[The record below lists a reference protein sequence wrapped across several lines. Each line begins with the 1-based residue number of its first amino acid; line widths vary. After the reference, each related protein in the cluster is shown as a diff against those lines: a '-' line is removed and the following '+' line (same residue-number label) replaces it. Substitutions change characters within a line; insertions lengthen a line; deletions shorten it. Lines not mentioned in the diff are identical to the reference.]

1 MNLTVKGAGKPAKC
15 DLLAV
20 LVPEGADP
28 DVPANVDV
36 PEEFLRKFDAKPR
49 ARRATFALG
58 GAGREVV
65 LIGLGDLGELDADGV
80 RRAAAVAAK
89 EALGRKSRSLHIE
102 VPRVACEALT
112 GAAGRGT
119 KKGRGADGAEVAGRV
134 AAEGALMATYA
145 FTTSKSAPEPRPLQS
160 ISVGGPGKAFAR
172 GAALGEVLARANA
185 FTRDLQNGAGN
196 VVTPTALAK
205 AAQALGRRSARLSVK
220 VHDEAAMRKMGMGLL
235 LGVSAGS
242 TEPAK
247 LIHVTY
253 RPKGDVKGKV
263 AFVGKGLTFDAGGY
277 SLKASAKMDE
287 MRFDMSGGAAVLGA
301 MHALAELD
309 VPFEVHGVVPSSE
322 NLIDG
327 NATKPGDV
335 HTGMSGTT
343 VEILNTDAEGRLI
356 LADALTYVAEK
367 VAPDVVIDLAT
378 LTGAV
383 IVGLGHEVSG
393 MFAEDDDL
401 RTALTGAGEDSGEPV
416 WPLPLLPAHREAMKG
431 QSADLANIGPPSL
444 GAGPSQ
450 GAAFLSHF
458 VGEGCA
464 WAHLDIAG
472 TAWNTR
478 DRDWAGGSTGT
489 GVGARLL
496 VHYLLGSS

>member
-1 MNLTVKGAGKPAKC
+1 MPSGI
-15 DLLAV
+15 
-20 LVPEGADP
+20 
-28 DVPANVDV
+28 DVPDL
-36 PEEFLRKFDAKPR
+36 FLRGFDADER
-49 ARRATFALG
+49 EHRSTFTTG
-58 GAGREVV
+58 GSAREVL
-65 LIGLGDLGELDADGV
+65 LIGLGAVDELDSEGI

-89 EALGRKSRSLHIE
+89 A
-102 VPRVACEALT
+102 
-112 GAAGRGT
+112 AAGRDAKSLT
-119 KKGRGADGAEVAGRV
+119 IEVHGVAVEAVGGGELAGC
-134 AAEGALMATYA
+134 AASEGALMATYA
-145 FTTSKSAPEPRPLQS
+145 FTDSKSDPDPGSLQKVT
-160 ISVGGPGKAFAR
+160 IMGPGTSFKR
-172 GAALGEVLARANA
+172 GATRGEILARANM

-196 VVTPTALAK
+196 VITPSALAK
-205 AAQALGRRSARLSVK
+205 RAQSVAK
-220 VHDEAAMRKMGMGLL
+220 KSPNITAKIIDEAAMKKLGMGLL
-235 LGVSAGS
+235 LGVSQGS

-247 LIHVTY
+247 LIHLKY
-253 RPKGDVKGKV
+253 SPPGKSKGRI

-277 SLKASAKMDE
+277 SLKPPPKMDE

-356 LADALTYVAEK
+356 LADALSYVAEK
-367 VAPDVVIDLAT
+367 VKPDTIIDLAT

-383 IVGLGHEVSG
+383 IVGLGHEITG
-393 MFAEDDDL
+393 MFASTDEL
-401 RTALTGAGEDSGEPV
+401 RDALVLAGRSSGEPV
-416 WPLPLLPAHREAMKG
+416 WPLPLLDSHRDGMKG
-431 QSADLANIGPPSL
+431 RSADLANIASPAM

-458 VGEGCA
+458 VPAEVA

-472 TAWNTR
+472 TAWNAR
-478 DRDWAGGSTGT
+478 DRDWSGGAGLGT

-496 VHYLLGSS
+496 VEYLLHRA

>member
-1 MNLTVKGAGKPAKC
+1 MKLTIKDAGKTARTDLYALLVPKGA
-15 DLLAV
+15 D
-20 LVPEGADP
+20 
-28 DVPANVDV
+28 VDV
-36 PEEFLRKFDAKPR
+36 PESIEVPEAFVRSFDAKAR
-49 ARRATFALG
+49 ATRATFAS
-58 GAGREVV
+58 AGSAQEVLLV
-65 LIGLGDLGELDADGV
+65 GLGEAEALDTEGL
-80 RRAAAVAAK
+80 RRAAAVAVK
-89 EALGRKSRSLHIE
+89 EAHRRGSASIFIE
-102 VPRVACEALT
+102 VGGVAVEAV
-112 GAAGRGT
+112 GGG
-119 KKGRGADGAEVAGRV
+119 DVAGCA
-134 AAEGALMATYA
+134 AAEGALMAGYQYLS
-145 FTTSKSAPEPRPLQS
+145 SKGAGAAKDALHALKS
-160 ISVGGPGKAFAR
+160 IHLGGPGSQFKK
-172 GAALGEVLARANA
+172 GAQRGEVLAAANA

-205 AAQALGRRSARLSVK
+205 AAQGLAKNCANMSIK
-220 VHDEAAMRKMGMGLL
+220 VLDEAAMKKMGMGLL
-235 LGVSAGS
+235 LGVSQGS

-247 LIHVTY
+247 LIHLTY
-253 RPKGDVKGKV
+253 KPKGKSKGRI

-277 SLKASAKMDE
+277 SLKGSAKMDE

-301 MHALAELD
+301 MHALTAMD

-335 HTGMSGTT
+335 HKGMSGKT

-356 LADALTYVAEK
+356 LADALHYVETK
-367 VAPDVVIDLAT
+367 VKPDTIIDLAT

-393 MFAEDDDL
+393 MFASTEEL
-401 RTALTGAGEDSGEPV
+401 RDTLLAAGDACGEPV
-416 WPLPLLPAHREAMKG
+416 WPLPLLDAHKEGMKG
-431 QSADLANIGPPSL
+431 KSADIANIGSPAM

-458 VGEGCA
+458 VSEDRA

-478 DRDWAGGSTGT
+478 DRDWVGGSTGT

-496 VHYLLGSS
+496 VEYLLRRAR

>member
-1 MNLTVKGAGKPAKC
+1 MKFTSKDAGKPAKC
-15 DLLAV
+15 DLLAL
-20 LVPEGADP
+20 LVPEGEAADAP
-28 DVPANVDV
+28 KGVDV
-36 PEEFLRKFDAKPR
+36 PDAFLRGFEGGFRAK
-49 ARRATFALG
+49 RATFATG
-58 GAGREVV
+58 GPAREVV
-65 LIGLGDLGELDADGV
+65 LIGLGEVGDIDAERI
-80 RRAAAVAAK
+80 RRASAVAVK
-89 EALGRKSRSLHIE
+89 EARARKAQSLQ
-102 VPRVACEALT
+102 VSVAGVAVE
-112 GAAGRGT
+112 AAGG
-119 KKGRGADGAEVAGRV
+119 GEVAGRA

-145 FTTSKSAPEPRPLQS
+145 YTESKSAPEPGVLR
-160 ISVGGPGKAFAR
+160 SVVVSGAGAAFKR
-172 GAALGEVLARANA
+172 GAKLGEILAAANM

-205 AAQALGRRSARLSVK
+205 AARSIARKSSSITAK
-220 VHDEAAMRKMGMGLL
+220 VLDEAAMKKMGMGLL
-235 LGVSAGS
+235 LSVSQGS

-247 LIHVTY
+247 LIHLTY
-253 RPKGDVKGKV
+253 KPKKKARGRI

-277 SLKASAKMDE
+277 SLKPPAKMDE

-301 MHALAELD
+301 MHALAELE

-335 HTGMSGTT
+335 HTGMTGTT

-356 LADALTYVAEK
+356 LADALGYVASK
-367 VAPDVVIDLAT
+367 VRPDVIIDLAT

-383 IVGLGHEVSG
+383 IVGLGHELTG
-393 MFAEDDDL
+393 MFTSDDEL
-401 RTALTGAGEDSGEPV
+401 RDALLTAGAAAGEEV
-416 WPLPLLPAHREAMKG
+416 WPMPLLESHREGMKG
-431 QSADLANIGPPSL
+431 RSADLANIGSPAM
-444 GAGPSQ
+444 GAGSSQ

-458 VGEGCA
+458 VDEDVS

-478 DRDWAGGSTGT
+478 DRDWVGGASGS

-496 VHYLLGSS
+496 IEYLLQRS